1 MKLVKVHITLKEGVL
16 DPQGKAVQGS
26 LNTLGY
32 DSVQEVRVGKYLELT
47 VNDDANIEQAIEEMC
62 NKLLANPVIEN
73 YSYTVEEGVVQ

>member
-32 DSVQEVRVGKYLELT
+32 DHVNEVRVGKYLELT
-47 VNDDANIEQAIEEMC
+47 VNDDANIEQEIEEMC

-73 YSYTVEEGVVQ
+73 YSYTVEEGVIQ

>member
-32 DSVQEVRVGKYLELT
+32 ENIEEVRVGKYLELT
-47 VNDDANIEQAIEEMC
+47 VADDANIEHQIEEMC
-62 NKLLANPVIEN
+62 SKLLANPVIEN
-73 YSYTVEEGVVQ
+73 YKYTVEEGVTQ

>member
-32 DSVQEVRVGKYLELT
+32 DNVKEVRVGKYLELT
-47 VNDDANIEQAIEEMC
+47 VNDDANIELEIEEMC

-73 YSYTVEEGVVQ
+73 YSYTVEEGVAQ